1 MSNNI
6 ETIVLA
12 FIFVIL
18 LVVIFKPIRSAF
30 NLDTFPSCVLSVCV
44 SALCIIGMSRSW
56 KGSSGI
62 ILLPYAALGIGILL
76 ILLFLFIS
84 KHFKRA
90 KDRLSDYTIRK
101 DDAARTKE
109 SSGQC
114 SDAFGMPETREK
126 SSEAPEAQISPWV
139 PKCRPLPK
147 ECFSRIN
154 PKAPA
159 CSGHLRPNRK
169 NQTNNKRLKR

>member
-18 LVVIFKPIRSAF
+18 LVVMFKPIRSAF
-30 NLDTFPSCVLSVCV
+30 SLDTFPSCVLSICV
-44 SALCIIGMSRSW
+44 SALCIVGMSRSLE
-56 KGSSGI
+56 GLSGI
-62 ILLPYAALGIGILL
+62 ILLPYAALGIAILL
-76 ILLFLFIS
+76 MLVFLFIG

-101 DDAARTKE
+101 DDDAQTND

-114 SDAFGMPETREK
+114 ADAFGVSETREK
-126 SSEAPEAQISPWV
+126 SSEAPEAQIFPLV
-139 PKCRPLPK
+139 PK
-147 ECFSRIN
+147 EFFSRTN
-154 PKAPA
+154 PKAPVR
-159 CSGHLRPNRK
+159 SGHLRTNGKNRTYK
-169 NQTNNKRLKR
+169 KRLKR